1 MLNVTSPSDR
11 KARTPAA
18 AGLKS
23 MLDVFNLAVLLKI
36 TEATASM
43 NGGAQLLGLRGEERN
58 LPPCQRW
65 EVYLPILLP

>member
-1 MLNVTSPSDR
+1 
-11 KARTPAA
+11 
-18 AGLKS
+18 